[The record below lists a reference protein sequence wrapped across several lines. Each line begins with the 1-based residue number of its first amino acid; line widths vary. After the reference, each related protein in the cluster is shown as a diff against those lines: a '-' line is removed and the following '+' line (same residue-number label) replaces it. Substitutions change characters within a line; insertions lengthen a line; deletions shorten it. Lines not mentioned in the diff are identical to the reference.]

1 MGQGLHTKML
11 TVAARTLGVSRAR
24 LQIMPTS
31 TDKVP
36 NTSATAASTGADLNG
51 QAIKAA
57 CEILL
62 ERLRPIAAELLNC
75 ATQEVEFAD
84 DHAQVIGV
92 PSMQVSFSKLAATA
106 YAKRIS
112 LSTTG
117 YYRTPGLHW
126 DPASGKGHPFY
137 YFAFGAAVAEV
148 EVDGLTGVHVLQRV
162 DILHDVGE
170 SLNAEI
176 DRGQIEGGFVQGMGW
191 LTCEELRWSEQ
202 GRLLTD
208 APSTYKIPS
217 VAEVPKDFRVRLFHR
232 ELPRTTDVIF
242 GSKAVGEPPLCL
254 GLSVREALR
263 DAVAAFGPDS
273 RHVALAS
280 PATPEAIF
288 TAIRALAG

>member
-1 MGQGLHTKML
+1 M
-11 TVAARTLGVSRAR
+11 
-24 LQIMPTS
+24 
-31 TDKVP
+31 
-36 NTSATAASTGADLNG
+36 
-51 QAIKAA
+51 
-57 CEILL
+57 
-62 ERLRPIAAELLNC
+62 
-75 ATQEVEFAD
+75 
-84 DHAQVIGV
+84 
-92 PSMQVSFSKLAATA
+92 
-106 YAKRIS
+106 
-112 LSTTG
+112 
-117 YYRTPGLHW
+117 
-126 DPASGKGHPFY
+126 
-137 YFAFGAAVAEV
+137 
-148 EVDGLTGVHVLQRV
+148 
-162 DILHDVGE
+162 HDVGE

-217 VAEVPKDFRVRLFHR
+217 VGEVPKDFRVRLFHR